1 MLFRSIPYGVNKAEL
16 IKYIADL
23 VNDKKLEGISNIN
36 DESDY
41 RGMRIVIQ
49 LRSDANSNV
58 VLNKLYK
65 MTQMQASFSVN
76 NVALVNGRPRTLNL
90 KDLLQAF
97 IDHRHDVVVRRT
109 QFELR
114 KARERAH
121 ILEGLMIAVQNI
133 DEVIA
138 IIRGSE
144 TPDEAKLRLG
154 ERFGLDEVQ
163 TQAIIDMRL
172 RALTHLL
179 IDDLQHD
186 IDEIHARIAE
196 LELILNDDHEIGRAH
211 V

>member
-1 MLFRSIPYGVNKAEL
+1 
-16 IKYIADL
+16 
-23 VNDKKLEGISNIN
+23 
-36 DESDY
+36 
-41 RGMRIVIQ
+41 MRIVIQ

-138 IIRGSE
+138 IIRGRSE
-144 TPDEAKLRLG
+144 EHTSE
-154 ERFGLDEVQ
+154 
-163 TQAIIDMRL
+163 
-172 RALTHLL
+172 
-179 IDDLQHD
+179 LQSQ
-186 IDEIHARIAE
+186 R
-196 LELILNDDHEIGRAH
+196 
-211 V
+211 